1 MPTITAQPIEEDKH
15 QVNDIFEM
23 RFAFVKEGL
32 FNQLSDGNK
41 DIRRNVLE

>member
-23 RFAFVKEGL
+23 RFALV
-32 FNQLSDGNK
+32 SDGNK
-41 DIRRNVLE
+41 DIQKYLLE